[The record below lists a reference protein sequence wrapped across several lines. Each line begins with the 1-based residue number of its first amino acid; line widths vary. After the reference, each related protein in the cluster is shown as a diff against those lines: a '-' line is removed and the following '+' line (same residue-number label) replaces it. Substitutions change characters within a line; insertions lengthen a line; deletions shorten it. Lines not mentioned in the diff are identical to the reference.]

1 MEYIDIFD
9 ENNNPI
15 DKVKEKTQAHE
26 DGNFHRTAHIWI
38 MNDKKEL
45 LLQKRSATKKSHPNC
60 QDISGAGHIRTG
72 ESVID
77 GAIRELKEELGVEV
91 EEKDL
96 EYIATIK
103 STKNPKNMEFGYVY
117 LLKCNNQV
125 EEYIFEDNEVS
136 EVKYVYFEELEKMV
150 KKRVDGLLIHEE
162 EYKKLFEFIR
172 ENYQEDRMF
181 ANKLKFGD
189 TIGVIAPDK
198 ALKSKDIKH
207 LENATKYFESL
218 GLKVK
223 YGRYLF
229 SEDNYCAGTP
239 EERAK
244 DLNDMFSDKEVKAI
258 FTVKGGDM
266 VNGILPYIDF
276 ENIKNNPKIFLGMSD
291 ITVLLC
297 AINKMTELITF
308 HCQDYVWFGK
318 DEVTDY
324 DKNEIIDKLFN
335 GNKTILPYEE
345 RQFINFKNKEIKGK
359 IYGTNVRCLLKLL
372 GTPYMP
378 DLGNVVLFLEGFH
391 SDIIQWNSMLE

>member
-1 MEYIDIFD
+1 M
-9 ENNNPI
+9 
-15 DKVKEKTQAHE
+15 
-26 DGNFHRTAHIWI
+26 
-38 MNDKKEL
+38 L
-45 LLQKRSATKKSHPNC
+45 
-60 QDISGAGHIRTG
+60 
-72 ESVID
+72 
-77 GAIRELKEELGVEV
+77 
-91 EEKDL
+91 
-96 EYIATIK
+96 
-103 STKNPKNMEFGYVY
+103 
-117 LLKCNNQV
+117 
-125 EEYIFEDNEVS
+125 
-136 EVKYVYFEELEKMV
+136 
-150 KKRVDGLLIHEE
+150 
-162 EYKKLFEFIR
+162 
-172 ENYQEDRMF
+172 
-181 ANKLKFGD
+181 ANKLKIGD

-198 ALKSKDIKH
+198 ALKSKDIKL
-207 LENATKYFESL
+207 LENATNYFESL

-223 YGRYLF
+223 YGKYLF

-244 DLNDMFSDKEVKAI
+244 DLNDMFRDKEVKAI

-297 AINKMTELITF
+297 AINKMTGLITF

-345 RQFINFKNKEIKGK
+345 RQFIDFKNKEIKGK

-372 GTPYMP
+372 GTQYMP
-378 DLGNVVLFLEGFH
+378 NLENAVLFLEGLH
-391 SDIIQWNSMLE
+391 SDIIQWNAMLEQYNQMNAFNKAVVFGYIYQLQHIEENKYSIVEELRKINSNVPIVKTNDFGHIHGNSIIPIGADVTINANEKSIIVSKYLN

>member
-1 MEYIDIFD
+1 M
-9 ENNNPI
+9 
-15 DKVKEKTQAHE
+15 
-26 DGNFHRTAHIWI
+26 
-38 MNDKKEL
+38 L
-45 LLQKRSATKKSHPNC
+45 
-60 QDISGAGHIRTG
+60 
-72 ESVID
+72 
-77 GAIRELKEELGVEV
+77 
-91 EEKDL
+91 
-96 EYIATIK
+96 
-103 STKNPKNMEFGYVY
+103 
-117 LLKCNNQV
+117 
-125 EEYIFEDNEVS
+125 
-136 EVKYVYFEELEKMV
+136 
-150 KKRVDGLLIHEE
+150 
-162 EYKKLFEFIR
+162 
-172 ENYQEDRMF
+172 
-181 ANKLKFGD
+181 ANKLQVGD

-198 ALKSKDIKH
+198 ALKNKDIKP

-223 YGRYLF
+223 YGKYLF

-239 EERAK
+239 KERAK

-297 AINKMTELITF
+297 AINKMTGLVTF

-318 DEVTDY
+318 DEVTEY

-345 RQFINFKNKEIKGK
+345 RQFIDFKDEEINGK

-378 DLGNVVLFLEGFH
+378 DLENAVLFLEGFH
-391 SDIIQWNSMLE
+391 SDIIQWNTMLEQYNQMNVFNRAVVFGYIYQLQDVEKNKYSIVDELRKINSDVLIVKTNDFGHKHGNSIIPIGAEVKINGKEQSIIVSNFLN

>member
-1 MEYIDIFD
+1 
-9 ENNNPI
+9 
-15 DKVKEKTQAHE
+15 
-26 DGNFHRTAHIWI
+26 
-38 MNDKKEL
+38 
-45 LLQKRSATKKSHPNC
+45 
-60 QDISGAGHIRTG
+60 
-72 ESVID
+72 
-77 GAIRELKEELGVEV
+77 
-91 EEKDL
+91 
-96 EYIATIK
+96 
-103 STKNPKNMEFGYVY
+103 
-117 LLKCNNQV
+117 
-125 EEYIFEDNEVS
+125 
-136 EVKYVYFEELEKMV
+136 
-150 KKRVDGLLIHEE
+150 
-162 EYKKLFEFIR
+162 
-172 ENYQEDRMF
+172 MF
-181 ANKLKFGD
+181 ANKLKIGD

-198 ALKSKDIKH
+198 ALKSKDIKP

-223 YGRYLF
+223 YGKYLF

-239 EERAK
+239 KERAE
-244 DLNDMFSDKEVKAI
+244 DLNNMFSDKEVKAI

-324 DKNEIIDKLFN
+324 DKNEIIDKLFS
-335 GNKTILPYEE
+335 GNKKILPYEE
-345 RQFINFKNKEIKGK
+345 RQFVDFNNKKIKGK

-378 DLGNVVLFLEGFH
+378 NLENAVLFLEGFH
-391 SDIIQWNSMLE
+391 SDIIQWNSMLEQYNQMNAFNKAIVFGYIYQLQNIAENKYSIVDELRKINSNVPVVKTNDFGHIHGNSIIPIGAEVTINANDKSIVVSDYLK